1 MIWQKKCPLLHHG
14 WEAKKIYDSRTSKMA
29 ISVSKE
35 PTLTKFQNN
44 IIINPK
50 EKRRGK
56 NRNFKQENIS
66 AHKLYNI

>member
-1 MIWQKKCPLLHHG
+1 MIWQKKCPHHG
-14 WEAKKIYDSRTSKMA
+14 WGAKEIFDYRTSKTL